1 MSITIGQGAGEGTG
15 EGDRWGGQVGGGGGD
30 SSIHPDNSL
39 RRVHWTASGWWSVG
53 EGVSFFCT
61 AQ

>member
-1 MSITIGQGAGEGTG
+1 MRGTG
-15 EGDRWGGQVGGGGGD
+15 GGDRWGGGD